1 METWLSNMD
10 LALWQKFALAAL
22 IGLMVGLE
30 REHSYQHSET
40 THFAGIRT
48 FPLMTLL
55 GCTAAFL
62 STEGQP
68 WLFAVGFAGLAVLV
82 LIVYAFSAQQ
92 GDLGVTTEI
101 VVLLVYLIGG
111 LIYWDQIWLAVALGV
126 IVTVL
131 LAARPALHGLVARI
145 EREDIYAA
153 LKFAVVSAVVLP
165 LLPNEAYGPW
175 EVLNP
180 FRIWLM
186 VVFVSAVGFTGY
198 VAIKLLGPQRGIGIT
213 GLLGGLVSSTAV
225 TLNFAQ
231 RSRDATSLGKHL
243 AFGIVIASVTMY
255 PTVLIQALVFNRRL
269 ASEIWLPLL
278 ILSALGAALCVF
290 LWQSAQSQEGQETK
304 LNNPFRL
311 WPAIQFGLLF
321 GAVLV
326 ITRGAQAFLGDTGV
340 YVTSF
345 LAGLT
350 GLDAVTL
357 SMAQL
362 AGNGVSYGV
371 ATQALLL
378 AVTANTLAK
387 AALTLFLG
395 APSLRR
401 YTLPSLGF
409 LALISLGLAIWT

>member
-30 REHSYQHSET
+30 REHSYQQSET

-126 IVTVL
+126 TVTVL

-255 PTVLIQALVFNRRL
+255 PTVLVQALVFNRRL

-290 LWQSAQSQEGQETK
+290 LWQSAQSQEGQEAK

-401 YTLPSLGF
+401 YALPSLGF

>member
-1 METWLSNMD
+1 
-10 LALWQKFALAAL
+10 
-22 IGLMVGLE
+22 
-30 REHSYQHSET
+30 
-40 THFAGIRT
+40 
-48 FPLMTLL
+48 MTLL

-68 WLFAVGFAGLAVLV
+68 WLFAVGFASLAVLV
-82 LIVYAFSAQQ
+82 LIVYAFSAQR

-111 LIYWDQIWLAVALGV
+111 LIYWDQAWLAVALGV

-153 LKFAVVSAVVLP
+153 LKFGVVSAVVLP
-165 LLPNEAYGPW
+165 LLPNQAYGPW

-186 VVFVSAVGFTGY
+186 VVFVSAIGFVGY
-198 VAIKLLGPQRGIGIT
+198 VAIKLLGPQRGIGVT

-225 TLNFAQ
+225 TLSFSQ
-231 RSRDATSLGKHL
+231 RSRDAAPLGKYL

-255 PTVLIQALVFNRRL
+255 PTVLVQALVFNPRL
-269 ASEIWLPLL
+269 ASEVWLPLL
-278 ILSALGAALCVF
+278 LLSALGTALCVF
-290 LWQSAQSQEGQETK
+290 LWQSVQSQAEQDTK
-304 LNNPFRL
+304 LTNPFRL
-311 WPAIQFGLLF
+311 WPATQFGLIF
-321 GAVLV
+321 GAVLLL
-326 ITRGAQAFLGDTGV
+326 TRGAQAFLGDTGV

-357 SMAQL
+357 SLAQL
-362 AGNGVSYGV
+362 AGSGVSYGV
-371 ATQALLL
+371 AAQALLL

-401 YTLPSLGF
+401 YTLPSLGL
-409 LALISLGLAIWT
+409 LALISLGWAIWM

>member
-1 METWLSNMD
+1 METWFSNMD

-30 REHSYQHSET
+30 REHSHQDSET
-40 THFAGIRT
+40 SHFAGIRT

-62 STEGQP
+62 STQGQP

-92 GDLGVTTEI
+92 GDLGVTTEV

-111 LIYWDQIWLAVALGV
+111 LIYWNHAWLAVALGV

-153 LKFAVVSAVVLP
+153 LKFGVVSAVVLP
-165 LLPNEAYGPW
+165 LLPNQAYGPW

-186 VVFVSAVGFTGY
+186 VVFVSAIGFAGY

-225 TLNFAQ
+225 TLSFSQ
-231 RSRDATSLGKHL
+231 RSRDAAPLGKYL
-243 AFGIVIASVTMY
+243 AFGIVVASVTMY
-255 PTVLIQALVFNRRL
+255 PTVLVQALVFNRRL
-269 ASEIWLPLL
+269 AGEIWLPLL
-278 ILSALGAALCVF
+278 LLSALGTGLCVF
-290 LWQSAQSQEGQETK
+290 LWQSVQSQEEQDTK
-304 LNNPFRL
+304 LTNPFRL
-311 WPAIQFGLLF
+311 WPAIQFGLIF
-321 GAVLV
+321 GAVLL

-362 AGNGVSYGV
+362 AGSSVSYGV
-371 ATQALLL
+371 AAQALLL

-387 AALTLFLG
+387 AALTLVLG
-395 APSLRR
+395 ARSLRR

-409 LALISLGLAIWT
+409 LAIISLVWAVWM

>member
-1 METWLSNMD
+1 LETWLSNMD

-30 REHSYQHSET
+30 REHSYQQSET

-126 IVTVL
+126 TVTVL

-255 PTVLIQALVFNRRL
+255 PTVLVQALVFNRRL
-269 ASEIWLPLL
+269 AGEIWLPLL

-401 YTLPSLGF
+401 YALPSLGF

>member
-1 METWLSNMD
+1 LETWLSNMD

-30 REHSYQHSET
+30 REHSYQQSET

-126 IVTVL
+126 TVTVL

-255 PTVLIQALVFNRRL
+255 PTVLVQALVFNRRL

-401 YTLPSLGF
+401 YALPSLGF